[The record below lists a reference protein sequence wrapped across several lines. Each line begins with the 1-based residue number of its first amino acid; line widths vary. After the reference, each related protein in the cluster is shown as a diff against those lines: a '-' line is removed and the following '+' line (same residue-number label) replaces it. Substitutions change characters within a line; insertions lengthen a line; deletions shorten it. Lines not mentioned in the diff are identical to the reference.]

1 MWTLTSGW
9 GESDCQDLIQPM
21 VDKMKADGHAYLNN
35 GALVVDVQEES
46 DTREGAPC
54 MVLKS
59 DGAAQYETTDL
70 ATIVQRK
77 ADFDPDR
84 IIYVV
89 DKRQEMHFCPGVPL
103 RL

>member
-1 MWTLTSGW
+1 M
-9 GESDCQDLIQPM
+9 
-21 VDKMKADGHAYLNN
+21 GHAYLSN

-46 DTREGAPC
+46 DTREVPPC

-77 ADFDPDR
+77 AVLTR
-84 IIYVV
+84 T
-89 DKRQEMHFCPGVPL
+89 G
-103 RL
+103 